1 MKYVCA
7 FGYEMVNKRDVDI
20 DKTMSLA
27 GKEMYAN
34 KAKLK
39 DTNERRI
46 AANKDEDD
54 FPDKLESWS
63 DLLHPD
69 DKNAVLKEFRDT
81 INDYSGHKNYDVEYR
96 LRVRSGE
103 CSLTLPTG
111 WE

>member
-1 MKYVCA
+1 
-7 FGYEMVNKRDVDI
+7 MVNKRDVDI
-20 DKTMSLA
+20 DKTLSLA
-27 GKEMYAN
+27 DKEMYAN

-46 AANKDEDD
+46 AVHKDEND

-81 INDYSGHKNYDVEYR
+81 INDYSGQKNYDVEYR